1 METFQIV
8 FCKLSP
14 YVSLFCRKR
23 YFLFHKIIMIITTTF
38 SFSAAL
44 TCHCHASACPL
55 VAQRITTCICY
66 KRDIFLQRDIWKN
79 ICLHSILLYSHC
91 LTPSPILCLKSFIV
105 CYTDM
110 FCWQLYSNFIFY
122 FFTVSSVISIV
133 NGLRKQFLLF

>member
-1 METFQIV
+1 METFQVV

-14 YVSLFCRKR
+14 DVSLFCRKWC
-23 YFLFHKIIMIITTTF
+23 FLFHNIIMIITTTF
-38 SFSAAL
+38 CFFAAL

-66 KRDIFLQRDIWKN
+66 KRDIFLQREIWKT
-79 ICLHSILLYSHC
+79 CLHSILLYSHC

-133 NGLRKQFLLF
+133 NGLHKRFLLF